1 MKLIDI
7 LPPDQWLELEIKI
20 HDMFRLNAAV
30 FDKDGLRIT
39 DYKNWANRLCPVVKG
54 NEKGQSFICAVANQ
68 NMMAQAKD
76 TKKPVT
82 DECDAGL
89 IKIVI
94 PIFVGDEF
102 LGIAGGCG
110 LLPDGGE
117 VESFPVS
124 KVTGIDEEEIQ
135 GLSDDI
141 DIIKADKAKSL
152 IEFIQEQ
159 IHRIVSGL
167 KSRSNNIRCN

>member
-1 MKLIDI
+1 MELTDI
-7 LPPDQWLELEIKI
+7 LPLDQWLELERKI
-20 HDMFRLNAAV
+20 HYMFGLNAAV
-30 FDKDGLRIT
+30 FNKDGFRIT
-39 DYKNWANRLCPVVKG
+39 DYQNWANRLCPVIKG

-68 NMMAQAKD
+68 NMIAQAKE

-110 LLPDGGE
+110 LLPEDSE
-117 VESFPVS
+117 VESFLVS
-124 KVTGIDEEEIQ
+124 KITGIDEEEIQ

-141 DIIKADKAKSL
+141 DIIKADKTETIVESIKERINEIISE
-152 IEFIQEQ
+152 IEKQ
-159 IHRIVSGL
+159 
-167 KSRSNNIRCN
+167 K

>member
-7 LPPDQWLELEIKI
+7 LPREQCLELEKQI
-20 HDMFRLNAAV
+20 HNMFRLNAAV

-54 NEKGQSFICAVANQ
+54 NEKGQNFICGVANQ
-68 NMMAQAKD
+68 NMMAQAKE
-76 TKKPVT
+76 TKNPVA

-89 IKIVI
+89 TKVVI

-110 LLPDGGE
+110 LLPDGSE
-117 VESFPVS
+117 VESFLVS

-141 DIIKADKAKSL
+141 NTIKADKTET
-152 IEFIQEQ
+152 IVEFIKE
-159 IHRIVSGL
+159 RINEIV
-167 KSRSNNIRCN
+167 CNVER

>member
-1 MKLIDI
+1 MELTDI
-7 LPPDQWLELEIKI
+7 LPLDEWLELEKQIYN
-20 HDMFRLNAAV
+20 MFGLNAAV
-30 FDKDGLRIT
+30 FNKDGFRIT
-39 DYKNWANRLCPVVKG
+39 DYKNWANRLCPVIKG

-89 IKIVI
+89 VKIVI
-94 PIFVGDEF
+94 PIFAGDEF

-110 LLPDGGE
+110 LLPEDGE
-117 VESFPVS
+117 VESFLVS

-141 DIIKADKAKSL
+141 NIIKADKVNKI
-152 IEFIQEQ
+152 IECIKEQ
-159 IHRIVSGL
+159 IDKIVSDIERQI
-167 KSRSNNIRCN
+167 K